1 MLADLKKHASPDAV
15 HTVVMDAGIATEE
28 NLKLLGDE
36 KYNYVCVA
44 RKRLKDFEQDINTP
58 RTTQFTDREQ
68 NKVELAIF
76 KPKGFDDTW
85 MYVQS
90 DAKKVKERSMD
101 NKLTEAFEQ
110 DLKIAIDALAKK
122 GGTKAVS
129 KVHERIGRI
138 KQKHKRISGRYDV
151 KIIEATGQASHITWT
166 VKPLKPSEDK
176 ADGVCF
182 IRTNLEYTTESKL
195 WDIYNTIREVED
207 TFRCLK
213 SDLNIRP
220 IHHQLDN
227 RIKSH
232 IYLTIL
238 AYQLVNTIKF
248 MLKHKGINYHW
259 TTIVRLVNT
268 QTIQTIEIPTDTKRI
283 HLRQPSRP
291 ISEVQQIYSATGT
304 IHSKPS
310 VKKYVVYH

>member
-1 MLADLKKHASPDAV
+1 MLANLKKHASPDAV

-138 KQKHKRISGRYDV
+138 K
-151 KIIEATGQASHITWT
+151 
-166 VKPLKPSEDK
+166 
-176 ADGVCF
+176 
-182 IRTNLEYTTESKL
+182 
-195 WDIYNTIREVED
+195 
-207 TFRCLK
+207 
-213 SDLNIRP
+213 
-220 IHHQLDN
+220 
-227 RIKSH
+227 
-232 IYLTIL
+232 
-238 AYQLVNTIKF
+238 
-248 MLKHKGINYHW
+248 
-259 TTIVRLVNT
+259 
-268 QTIQTIEIPTDTKRI
+268 
-283 HLRQPSRP
+283 
-291 ISEVQQIYSATGT
+291 
-304 IHSKPS
+304 
-310 VKKYVVYH
+310 